1 MRICGNKRKIVWR
14 FGVGFEATRWKQ
26 EIVAETEYRIDALQ
40 VELCKGWKEGK
51 SAVKENQIQEHNK
64 ELFKTRILS

>member
-26 EIVAETEYRIDALQ
+26 EIATETEYRIDALQ
-40 VELCKGWKEGK
+40 VGLWKG
-51 SAVKENQIQEHNK
+51 
-64 ELFKTRILS
+64 